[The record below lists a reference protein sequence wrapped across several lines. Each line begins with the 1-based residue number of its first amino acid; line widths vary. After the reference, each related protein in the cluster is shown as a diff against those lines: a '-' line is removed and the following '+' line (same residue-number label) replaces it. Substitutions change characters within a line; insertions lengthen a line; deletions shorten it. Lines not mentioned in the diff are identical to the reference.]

1 MPVDRDAAIEITAYK
16 AVPPFAYG
24 RIKDIRARWALDEI
38 GLPYRTRLI
47 DGIFE
52 DKPQDYM
59 ADQPFGQVPV
69 YKEDGLTLFESGS
82 ILIHIGEKDARLLP
96 RDAKRRGRA
105 ISWMIA
111 ALNSVE
117 PMIQTLVILTVKG
130 QGADWLA
137 DAMAA
142 TKPFAEQ
149 RLARLSQAL
158 GDREWLEEHFSIGD
172 IVMIDVLR
180 NANPQLLAPH
190 PNLTAYVARGTA
202 RAAFQSAMAAHLA
215 DCAIGEPL
223 PA

>member
-1 MPVDRDAAIEITAYK
+1 MAAVPEITAYRS
-16 AVPPFAYG
+16 VPDFARG
-24 RIKDIRARWALDEI
+24 RIKDIRVRWALDEI

-52 DKPQDYM
+52 DKPQAYM

-69 YKEDGLTLFESGS
+69 YKEDGITLFESGS
-82 ILIHIGEKDARLLP
+82 ILIRIGEKDERLLP
-96 RDAKRRGRA
+96 RDDKGRGRA

-117 PMIQTLVILTVKG
+117 PMIQALVILTIKG
-130 QGADWLA
+130 QGTDWQA
-137 DAMAA
+137 GAVEAA
-142 TKPFAEQ
+142 RPFAEQ
-149 RLARLSQAL
+149 RLARLAQAL
-158 GDREWLEEHFSIGD
+158 GKGEWLEDRFSIGD

-190 PNLTAYVARGTA
+190 PNLAAYVARGTA
-202 RAAFQSAMAAHLA
+202 RPAFRSAMAAHLA
-215 DCAIGEPL
+215 DCTVGEPL

>member
-1 MPVDRDAAIEITAYK
+1 MPVDSDAPIEITAYK
-16 AVPPFAYG
+16 AVPPFAGG
-24 RIKDIRARWALDEI
+24 RIKDIRIRWALDEI
-38 GLPYRTRLI
+38 GLPYRVRLI

-52 DKPQDYM
+52 GKPQDYL

-82 ILIHIGEKDARLLP
+82 ILIRIGEKDERLLP
-96 RDAKRRGRA
+96 RDAKGRGRA

-130 QGADWLA
+130 QGTDWLA
-137 DAMAA
+137 GSTAA
-142 TKPFAEQ
+142 AKPFAEQ
-149 RLARLSQAL
+149 RLAQLSQAL
-158 GDREWLEEHFSIGD
+158 GDREWLEDRFSIGD

-180 NANPQLLAPH
+180 NANPELLAPH
-190 PNLTAYVARGTA
+190 PNLTAYVARGKA
-202 RAAFQSAMAAHLA
+202 RPAFQSAMAAHLA
-215 DCAIGEPL
+215 DCAVGESH